1 MSEEM
6 NLQSGKLY
14 WPTTMEMK
22 PTYKSLSEDI
32 ECDICIIGAGSSGAQ
47 LAYMLKDSGAK
58 VVIVDKRKVGAGSTS
73 TNTALI
79 QILGDKTTTA
89 LVNSFGEKNTILHY
103 QLCQKAIEE
112 IESTCRLLPI
122 DSEYKVRDSLYFAS
136 TKEDIQELKTDY
148 NMLKKYGFQVDWLTQ
163 SQIRERYPFEKEAAI
178 YSYNDGEMNPL
189 KYVYGLLEACKES
202 GIEIYEQTEIVGK
215 RLEKEMAF
223 LYTKEKY
230 CIKAKYVVFAGGY
243 ENLDMK
249 KDKNAALESS
259 YSIVT
264 TPVTDLSSWYKQT
277 LIWETARPYI
287 YMRTTADNRVIIGG
301 LDEITSNP
309 EKRDQKIVHKRG
321 LLLGEFQKLFP
332 NINVQAEFY
341 LGAFYG
347 GTHNGLPM
355 IKMYEQYPRCFFIF
369 GYGDNGTVYNQVLGR
384 IVKNLI
390 ETGNDENLSLYN

>member
-1 MSEEM
+1 MCEEM
-6 NLQSGKLY
+6 NLQTGKLY
-14 WPTTMEMK
+14 WPTTMENEQI
-22 PTYKSLSEDI
+22 YKSLSEDI

-58 VVIVDKRKVGAGSTS
+58 VVVVDKRTVGAGSTS

-103 QLCQKAIEE
+103 QLCQKAISE
-112 IESTCRLLPI
+112 IENTCRLLPI
-122 DSEYKVRDSLYFAS
+122 DPEYKVRDSLYFAS
-136 TKEDIQELKTDY
+136 TKEDIHELESDY
-148 NMLKKYGFQVDWLTQ
+148 NFLKKHGFQVDWLTL

-189 KYVYGLLEACKES
+189 KYVYGLLEACKQS
-202 GIEIYEQTEIVGK
+202 GIEIYEHTEIVGK

-230 CIKAKYVVFAGGY
+230 CIKANYVVFAGGY

-249 KDKNAALESS
+249 KDKNAVLESS

-264 TPVTDLSSWYKQT
+264 TPITDLSSWYKQT

-287 YMRTTADNRVIIGG
+287 YLRTTADNRVIIGG
-301 LDEITSNP
+301 LDETTSNP
-309 EKRDQKIVHKRG
+309 EKRDQKIIHKRD
-321 LLLGEFQKLFP
+321 LLLAEFQKLFP
-332 NINVQAEFY
+332 NIDVQAEFY

-355 IKMYEQYPRCFFIF
+355 IKMYEQYLRCFFIF

-390 ETGNDENLSLYN
+390 ETGKDENLSLYN